1 MENGRLMYLTDSVS
15 VRIRQYLPQRHE
27 EHKEFAFIKLLCGLS
42 VFVGNRIQTEIL
54 SLAGSFQT
62 FDKTIIFEHY
72 LILMGIIKVAI
83 ADDHK
88 IFRKGVILSLRPF
101 TNIKFVQEAENG
113 DDLLNGLPQS
123 QPDVILMDLRMPGK
137 DGIEATKIVSKQYQN
152 IKVLVLSMY
161 EDERFV
167 YHLME
172 NGANGYLLKN
182 AEPQEIRRAI
192 MEVHEKGYYLNNF
205 VNRIL
210 LKKSHSRQKVIPS
223 LNSEITLSDKERDV
237 LRFICM
243 EFTAQ
248 EIAQKMEI
256 SPRTVEAI
264 KDRLMERFGSKNT
277 AGLVF
282 FAVKNNLIE

>member
-1 MENGRLMYLTDSVS
+1 M
-15 VRIRQYLPQRHE
+15 LPYIYYFYHSS
-27 EHKEFAFIKLLCGLS
+27 A
-42 VFVGNRIQTEIL
+42 T
-54 SLAGSFQT
+54 
-62 FDKTIIFEHY
+62 
-72 LILMGIIKVAI
+72 MGIIKVAI

-88 IFRKGVILSLRPF
+88 IFRKGVILSLRPYS
-101 TNIKFVQEAENG
+101 NIKFVQEAENG
-113 DDLLNGLPQS
+113 DDLLNGLPAS
-123 QPDVILMDLRMPGK
+123 EPDVILMDLRMPGK
-137 DGIEATKIVSKQYQN
+137 DGIEATKTVSKQFPQ
-152 IKVLVLSMY
+152 IKVLILSMY

-172 NGANGYLLKN
+172 NGANGYLLKS

-210 LKKSHSRQKVIPS
+210 LKKSHSRQKIVPS
-223 LNSEITLSDKERDV
+223 LNSEITLSDKEKDV

-243 EFTAQ
+243 EFTAA

>member
-1 MENGRLMYLTDSVS
+1 MQV
-15 VRIRQYLPQRHE
+15 
-27 EHKEFAFIKLLCGLS
+27 
-42 VFVGNRIQTEIL
+42 
-54 SLAGSFQT
+54 
-62 FDKTIIFEHY
+62 
-72 LILMGIIKVAI
+72 IKVAI

-88 IFRKGVILSLRPF
+88 IFRKGVILSLRPYA
-101 TNIKFVQEAENG
+101 NIKFVLEAENG
-113 DDLLNGLPQS
+113 DELLNGLAEA

-137 DGIEATKIVSKQYQN
+137 DGIETTKIISKDYPH
-152 IKVLVLSMY
+152 IFVVVLSMY

-182 AEPQEIRRAI
+182 AEPQEIRKAI
-192 MEVHEKGYYLNNF
+192 MDVYEKGYYLNNF

-210 LKKSHSRQKVIPS
+210 LKRTHAKQKIVPS
-223 LNSEITLSDKERDV
+223 LSNEITLNDKERDV
-237 LRFICM
+237 LRYICM

-264 KDRLMERFGSKNT
+264 KDRLMERFGTKNT

-282 FAVKNNLIE
+282 FAVKNNLVD

>member
-1 MENGRLMYLTDSVS
+1 MEV
-15 VRIRQYLPQRHE
+15 
-27 EHKEFAFIKLLCGLS
+27 
-42 VFVGNRIQTEIL
+42 
-54 SLAGSFQT
+54 
-62 FDKTIIFEHY
+62 
-72 LILMGIIKVAI
+72 IKVAI

-101 TNIKFVQEAENG
+101 TNIKFVLEAENG
-113 DDLLNGLPQS
+113 DELMNGIAEAE
-123 QPDVILMDLRMPGK
+123 PDVILMDLRMPGK
-137 DGIEATKIVSKQYQN
+137 DGIETTKLLSKQSPH
-152 IKVLVLSMY
+152 IRIIVLSMY

-167 YHLME
+167 SHMME

-192 MEVHEKGYYLNNF
+192 MDVFEKGYYLNTF

-210 LKKSHSRQKVIPS
+210 LKKAHAKQKVIPS
-223 LNSEITLSDKERDV
+223 LNNEITLSDKERDV
-237 LRFICM
+237 LKFICM

-282 FAVKNNLIE
+282 FAVKNNLVD

>member
-1 MENGRLMYLTDSVS
+1 
-15 VRIRQYLPQRHE
+15 
-27 EHKEFAFIKLLCGLS
+27 
-42 VFVGNRIQTEIL
+42 
-54 SLAGSFQT
+54 
-62 FDKTIIFEHY
+62 
-72 LILMGIIKVAI
+72 MGIIKVAI

-88 IFRKGVILSLRPF
+88 IFRKGVVLSLRPF
-101 TNIKFVQEAENG
+101 TNIKFVLEAENG
-113 DDLLNGLPQS
+113 DELLKGVEEAD
-123 QPDVILMDLRMPGK
+123 PDVILMDLRMPGK
-137 DGIEATKIVSKQYQN
+137 DGIETTKLISKNYPKIKIV
-152 IKVLVLSMY
+152 VLSMY

-192 MEVHEKGYYLNNF
+192 MDVHEKGYYLNNF

-210 LKKSHSRQKVIPS
+210 LKRSHARQKVIPS
-223 LNSEITLSDKERDV
+223 LNSEITLSEKEKDV

-248 EIAQKMEI
+248 EIAKKMDI
-256 SPRTVEAI
+256 SARTVEAI
-264 KDRLMERFGSKNT
+264 KDRLMERFGSRNT

-282 FAVKNNLIE
+282 FAVKNNLID

>member
-1 MENGRLMYLTDSVS
+1 MEV
-15 VRIRQYLPQRHE
+15 
-27 EHKEFAFIKLLCGLS
+27 
-42 VFVGNRIQTEIL
+42 
-54 SLAGSFQT
+54 
-62 FDKTIIFEHY
+62 
-72 LILMGIIKVAI
+72 IKVAI

-88 IFRKGVILSLRPF
+88 IFRKGVILSLRSF
-101 TNIKFVQEAENG
+101 TNIKFVLEAENG
-113 DDLLNGLPQS
+113 DELLNGIAAAD
-123 QPDVILMDLRMPGK
+123 PDVVLMDLRMPLK
-137 DGIEATKIVSKQYQN
+137 DGIETTKVLSKQYPH
-152 IKVLVLSMY
+152 IHVIVLSMY
-161 EDERFV
+161 EDDRFV
-167 YHLME
+167 SHMME

-192 MEVHEKGYYLNNF
+192 MDVFEKGYYLNNF

-210 LKKSHSRQKVIPS
+210 LKKAHAKQKVIPS
-223 LNSEITLSDKERDV
+223 LNNEITLTDKEKDV

-282 FAVKNNLIE
+282 FAVKNNLVD

>member
-1 MENGRLMYLTDSVS
+1 M
-15 VRIRQYLPQRHE
+15 
-27 EHKEFAFIKLLCGLS
+27 
-42 VFVGNRIQTEIL
+42 
-54 SLAGSFQT
+54 
-62 FDKTIIFEHY
+62 
-72 LILMGIIKVAI
+72 IKVAI

-88 IFRKGVILSLRPF
+88 IFRKGVILSLRPYS
-101 TNIKFVQEAENG
+101 NIKFVLEADNG
-113 DDLLNGLPQS
+113 EELLNGLPAAE
-123 QPDVILMDLRMPGK
+123 PDVVLMDLRMPGK
-137 DGIEATKIVSKQYQN
+137 DGIETTKGVRKQYLQL
-152 IKVLVLSMY
+152 KGLVLSMY

-182 AEPQEIRRAI
+182 AEPNEIRRAI
-192 MEVHEKGYYLNNF
+192 MEVYEKGYYLNNF

-210 LKKSHSRQKVIPS
+210 LKKSHSRQKVVPS
-223 LNSEITLSDKERDV
+223 LNNEITLSDKEKDV

-243 EFTAQ
+243 EFTAA

>member
-1 MENGRLMYLTDSVS
+1 MDA
-15 VRIRQYLPQRHE
+15 IR
-27 EHKEFAFIKLLCGLS
+27 
-42 VFVGNRIQTEIL
+42 
-54 SLAGSFQT
+54 
-62 FDKTIIFEHY
+62 
-72 LILMGIIKVAI
+72 VAI

-88 IFRKGVILSLRPF
+88 IFRKGVILSLRPY
-101 TNIKFVQEAENG
+101 TNIKFVQEADNG
-113 DDLLNGLPQS
+113 EMLLNGLAES
-123 QPDVILMDLRMPGK
+123 QPDVVLMDLRMPGK
-137 DGIEATKIVSKQYQN
+137 DGIEATKTISKQNPQ

-167 YHLME
+167 FHMME

-182 AEPQEIRRAI
+182 SEPQEIRRAI
-192 MEVHEKGYYLNNF
+192 MDVFEKGYYLNNY

-210 LKKSHSRQKVIPS
+210 LKRSHARNKTTPS
-223 LNSEITLSDKERDV
+223 LNSEITLTDKEKDV

-256 SPRTVEAI
+256 SARTVESI

>member
-1 MENGRLMYLTDSVS
+1 M
-15 VRIRQYLPQRHE
+15 
-27 EHKEFAFIKLLCGLS
+27 
-42 VFVGNRIQTEIL
+42 
-54 SLAGSFQT
+54 
-62 FDKTIIFEHY
+62 
-72 LILMGIIKVAI
+72 AI

-88 IFRKGVILSLRPF
+88 IFRKGVILSLRAF
-101 TNIKFVQEAENG
+101 TNIKFVLEAENG
-113 DDLLNGLPQS
+113 DELLQGIAEAE
-123 QPDVILMDLRMPGK
+123 PDVVLMDLRMPGK
-137 DGIEATKIVSKQYQN
+137 DGMETTKLLTKQYPQ
-152 IKVLVLSMY
+152 IHIIVLSMY

-167 YHLME
+167 SHMME

-192 MEVHEKGYYLNNF
+192 MDVHEKGYYLNNF

-210 LKKSHSRQKVIPS
+210 LKKSHSKQKMVPS
-223 LNSEITLSDKERDV
+223 LTNEITLSDKERDV
-237 LRFICM
+237 LKFICM

-282 FAVKNNLIE
+282 FAVKNNLVD